1 MPKYTAI
8 ATQTVAANQNV
19 LFTEAPIPCTKGL
32 VTHRAGSGLFNLR
45 GNCSQCR
52 ARYKVDFIG
61 NIAVSTGGTPGPISV
76 AIAVDGEPLPS
87 SVATVTPA
95 AAGAFFN
102 VAASEYVDV
111 TKGCCASLSIRN
123 VSGEA
128 IDVSNAN
135 LIITRVC

>member
-1 MPKYTAI
+1 M
-8 ATQTVAANQNV
+8 
-19 LFTEAPIPCTKGL
+19 
-32 VTHRAGSGLFNLR
+32 
-45 GNCSQCR
+45 
-52 ARYKVDFIG
+52 DFIG

-87 SVATVTPA
+87 SVATVTPTA
-95 AAGAFFN
+95 AEAFFN
-102 VAASEYVDV
+102 VAASEYIDV

-123 VSGEA
+123 VSGVA

>member
-1 MPKYTAI
+1 MSA
-8 ATQTVAANQNV
+8 
-19 LFTEAPIPCTKGL
+19 
-32 VTHRAGSGLFNLR
+32 
-45 GNCSQCR
+45 
-52 ARYKVDFIG
+52 
-61 NIAVSTGGTPGPISV
+61 GGTPGPISV

-123 VSGEA
+123 VSGQS

>member
-1 MPKYTAI
+1 MCFLPRHRSP
-8 ATQTVAANQNV
+8 
-19 LFTEAPIPCTKGL
+19 AP
-32 VTHRAGSGLFNLR
+32 RALWR
-45 GNCSQCR
+45 T

-87 SVATVTPA
+87 SVATVTPTV
-95 AAGAFFN
+95 AGAFFN